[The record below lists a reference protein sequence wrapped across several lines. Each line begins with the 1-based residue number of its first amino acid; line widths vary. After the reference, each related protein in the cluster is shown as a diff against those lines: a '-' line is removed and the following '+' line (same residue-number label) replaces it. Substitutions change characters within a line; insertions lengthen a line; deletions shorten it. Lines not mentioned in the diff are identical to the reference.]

1 MAFNSYILD
10 VSTTIQGKASIEGTA
25 YVDPSGAQTDLNR
38 PPTQEGELLAIRNLN
53 PSSIITLY
61 VGVETSENIF
71 EWKRVQPVTTYID
84 TRTGQEWDPLAS
96 ILYSYAR

>member
-10 VSTTIQGKASIEGTA
+10 VGPTIQGKASIEGTA
-25 YVDPSGAQTDLNR
+25 YVDPSGAQTDLNY

-61 VGVETSENIF
+61 VGIETSENIF